1 MAWGAVTKAGAIAF
15 AVASASAL
23 VRFGPPAFPDGT
35 SVHGE
40 HAAGFGDLVSV
51 TASPVLVVEG
61 GTAEA
66 VVTLSIREGYV
77 THAEDVRVGA
87 GPQVPILL
95 GEPVF
100 PKGEAVEGEE
110 PGYESLAGEV
120 EVRLP
125 IDAGAAVVGVHTWDL
140 DAEVRVCSAHG
151 CRAMREG
158 HVPIL
163 VSVVA
168 REGHDPTRP

>member
-1 MAWGAVTKAGAIAF
+1 MAWGAVTKTGAF
-15 AVASASAL
+15 AFAWCGCQAFTGSAP
-23 VRFGPPAFPDGT
+23 GHDGN
-35 SVHGE
+35 
-40 HAAGFGDLVSV
+40 AAGFGDLVSV
-51 TASPVLVVEG
+51 SASPVLVVEG

-87 GPQVPILL
+87 PSDVPILL
-95 GEPVF
+95 GAPVF
-100 PKGEAVEGEE
+100 PKGEPVEGEE
-110 PGYESLAGEV
+110 PGHEPLAGDV
-120 EVRLP
+120 EVRVP
-125 IDAGAAVVGVHTWDL
+125 IDAGAATIGVHTWDL
-140 DAEVRVCSAHG
+140 EAAVRVCSAHG

-168 REGHDPTRP
+168 REGRDPSRP